1 MQLWY
6 TKKVKDNLARED
18 MPAIPPEQWGPGY
31 RLWQSILNLLAQ
43 RGPEGATPLLRMG
56 SHLVILLV
64 AVIVLWVSRIQL
76 PELDIAEAPSE
87 QVNVEV
93 IDAADVEGYVEAI
106 DTGVEEEYALV
117 RAAVPDTIIPER
129 ARLDIITHTVVAGD
143 SLYGIAKKYKL
154 SAETVMFANG
164 LERNPDLLRLGQ
176 KLTILPIDGI
186 YHTVAKNDTID
197 KIAKTYK
204 VTADAIIKYA
214 LNKLDARN
222 PTIVAGQK
230 LIVPG
235 GKKTIPVPQVQV
247 YRGAVPAGAKKGT
260 GRFVWP
266 TSGYVTQ
273 GFKPY
278 HRALDIARAIGT
290 PVKASDSGYV
300 VVAGWS
306 NVGYGNYIVIDHG
319 NGFQTLYGHLS
330 RIFVQPG
337 DVVGQGAII
346 GHMGN
351 TGRSTGPHLH
361 FEIRKGGVQLNPLSY
376 LP

>member
-1 MQLWY
+1 
-6 TKKVKDNLARED
+6 
-18 MPAIPPEQWGPGY
+18 MPEIPPEQWGPGY
-31 RLWQSILNLLAQ
+31 RLWQSFLNLLAQ
-43 RGPEGATPLLRMG
+43 RGPEGSTPLLRMA

-64 AVIVLWVSRIQL
+64 AVAVLWVSRVQL
-76 PELDIAEAPSE
+76 PDLDLAEAPIESA
-87 QVNVEV
+87 NVEV
-93 IDAADVEGYVEAI
+93 IDAADVEGYVETA
-106 DTGVEEEYALV
+106 DTSTDDEYALV

-164 LERNPDLLRLGQ
+164 LEQNPDLLRLGQ
-176 KLTILPIDGI
+176 KLTILPVDGI
-186 YHTVAKNDTID
+186 YHTVAKNDTVER
-197 KIAKTYK
+197 IAKTYK
-204 VTADAIIKYA
+204 VTADAILSYS
-214 LNKLDARN
+214 LNKLNAGN
-222 PTIVAGQK
+222 PAIAAGQK

-247 YRGAVPAGAKKGT
+247 YRGPVPAGATKGT

-278 HRALDIARAIGT
+278 HRALDVARATGT
-290 PVKASDSGYV
+290 PVKAADSGYV
-300 VVAGWS
+300 VIAGWS

-319 NGFQTLYGHLS
+319 NGFQTVYAHLS
-330 RIFVQPG
+330 RIFVKPG
-337 DVVGQGAII
+337 DVIGQGAII
-346 GHMGN
+346 GHMGS

-361 FEIRKGGVQLNPLSY
+361 FEVRKGGIQLNPLSY

>member
-1 MQLWY
+1 MN
-6 TKKVKDNLARED
+6 DNLAREET
-18 MPAIPPEQWGPGY
+18 PAIPPEQWGPGY
-31 RLWQSILNLLAQ
+31 HLWQSIRYLLAQ

-64 AVIVLWVSRIQL
+64 AVTVLWVSRVNLPQL
-76 PELDIAEAPSE
+76 DLAEAPSE
-87 QVNVEV
+87 DANVEV
-93 IDAADVEGYVEAI
+93 IDAADVAGYVDAQANG
-106 DTGVEEEYALV
+106 DTTEDFALV

-129 ARLDIITHTVVAGD
+129 PRIEIITHTVAAGD

-164 LERNPDLLRLGQ
+164 LERNPDLLRIGQ
-176 KLTILPIDGI
+176 KLTILPVDGI
-186 YHTVAKNDTID
+186 YHTVGKKDTFES
-197 KIAKTYK
+197 IAKAYK
-204 VTADAIIKYA
+204 AKSADIISYP
-214 LNKLDARN
+214 LNQIDPRH
-222 PTIVAGQK
+222 PTLTVGQK

-247 YRGAVPAGAKKGT
+247 YRGTVPPGAKKGT

-273 GFKPY
+273 GFKPL
-278 HRALDIARAIGT
+278 HRAVDIARATGT
-290 PVKASDSGYV
+290 PIKASDSGYV

-319 NGFQTLYGHLS
+319 NGFQTLYAHLS
-330 RIFVQPG
+330 KIFVKPG
-337 DVVGQGAII
+337 DVIGQGAII

-351 TGRSTGPHLH
+351 SGRSTGPHLH

>member
-1 MQLWY
+1 MNANPAR
-6 TKKVKDNLARED
+6 KDTPE
-18 MPAIPPEQWGPGY
+18 IPPEQWGPGY
-31 RLWQSILNLLAQ
+31 RLAQSILALLSQ
-43 RGPEGATPLLRMG
+43 RGPEGSTPLVRMG

-64 AVIVLWVSRIQL
+64 AVAVLWVSRVQL
-76 PELDIAEAPSE
+76 PELDLVEAPAESA
-87 QVNVEV
+87 NIEV
-93 IDAADVEGYVEAI
+93 IDAADVQGYVEPA
-106 DTGVEEEYALV
+106 DTGGEEEFALV

-164 LERNPDLLRLGQ
+164 LEQNPDLLRLGQ
-176 KLTILPIDGI
+176 KLTILPVDGI
-186 YHTVAKNDTID
+186 YHTVAKNDTVE

-204 VTADAIIKYA
+204 VTADAILNYP
-214 LNKLDARN
+214 LNKFEASK
-222 PTIVAGQK
+222 PAIVAGQK

-247 YRGAVPAGAKKGT
+247 YRGPVPAGASKGT

-278 HRALDIARAIGT
+278 HRALDIARATGT

-306 NVGYGNYIVIDHG
+306 NLGYGNYIVIDHG
-319 NGFQTLYGHLS
+319 NGFQTLYAHLS
-330 RIFVQPG
+330 RIFVKPG

-346 GHMGN
+346 GHMG
-351 TGRSTGPHLH
+351 TSGRSTGPHLH
-361 FEIRKGGVQLNPLSY
+361 FEIRKNGAQFNPLSY